1 MSSFRVQLEDSGEH
15 GYGSKPAFYGDPPMR
30 REKPRTLVIV
40 AVTAAIVV
48 LVVFTAGFLYFQSLK
63 KTPQYSLAL
72 LVDAARRDD
81 KPEIDQLVDI
91 NTVVDDFMPQVTDKA
106 IELYGRGLPPQTIQK
121 VATLAQ
127 PLLPAVKE
135 RARAELPKAIR
146 SRTEKYGGVPFF
158 MMVFGADRY
167 FDIAVTGDTAIAISK
182 NPDRPLTLKM
192 RRTGDTWQISGLKDE
207 DLATGMA
214 RKIGQEI
221 IAVAMN
227 GGKGAADRFGIGNLS
242 DMLRQ
247 AEELV
252 R

>member
-1 MSSFRVQLEDSGEH
+1 VQLEDSGEH
-15 GYGSKPAFYGDPPMR
+15 GYGSKPALYGDPPIR

-48 LVVFTAGFLYFQSLK
+48 LFVFTAGFLYFQSLK

-167 FDIAVTGDTAIAISK
+167 FDIAVTGDIAIAISK

-192 RRTGDTWQISGLKDE
+192 RRTGDKWQISGLKDD

-227 GGKGAADRFGIGNLS
+227 GGRGAADRFGIGNLS